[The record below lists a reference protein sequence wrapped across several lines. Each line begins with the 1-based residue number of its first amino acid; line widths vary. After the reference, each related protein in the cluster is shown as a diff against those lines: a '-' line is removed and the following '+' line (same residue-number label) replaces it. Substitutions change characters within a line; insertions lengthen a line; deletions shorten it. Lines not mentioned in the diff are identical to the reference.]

1 MRRGFGRSGGAYS
14 EDLPK
19 ACDYL
24 PAVRISAE
32 DVMAAV
38 TSLRKESW
46 VDPDHVVLLG
56 HSTGGL
62 AMTAAAAA
70 KPPGVV
76 GILNFDGRRHGR
88 LGPDQFCDPN
98 KLVDTMAALGRP
110 RTFPLF
116 GFTPRMIVA
125 TGPISLAACSMQGR
139 KRPSAISE
147 CCLPSAPTVTI
158 SSSEVRRQLGFLPSS
173 LSSQGW
179 LCRPRLSLRYRHSP
193 SCKLRRPRL
202 PFVGRCSSTT
212 CLIAAKPTHLPLL
225 REVAAAPAAP
235 A

>member
-1 MRRGFGRSGGAYS
+1 
-14 EDLPK
+14 
-19 ACDYL
+19 
-24 PAVRISAE
+24 
-32 DVMAAV
+32 MAAV

-62 AMTAAAAA
+62 AVTAAAAA

-76 GILNFDGRRHGR
+76 GILNFDGGRHGR
-88 LGPDQFCDPN
+88 LGPNQFCDRN
-98 KLVDTMAALGRP
+98 KLVDTMAALGRTAHVP
-110 RTFPLF
+110 ALWLYAENDRSYGPDLAR
-116 GFTPRMIVA
+116 RMFDA
-125 TGPISLAACSMQGR
+125 GQEAPQRNC
-139 KRPSAISE
+139 E

-193 SCKLRRPRL
+193 SCRLRRPRL

-212 CLIAAKPTHLPLL
+212 CLIAAKPTHLLL
-225 REVAAAPAAP
+225 PREVGLRLRPLRRGP
-235 A
+235 HDRRSSRKCNRRLRTQ